1 MYNMSPYS
9 LSRSFR
15 DKPCRAVIYGR
26 ASTEHEA
33 QVKALQNQMQWYDDV
48 ARFHP
53 QWNVINRYID
63 QGITGTQ
70 VYKRDAFMRM
80 MEDTPRIRLQNE
92 QGNPTPICEIKPVGQ
107 SKLEL
112 MASKIFERV
121 WGDQKEIVL
130 QTCKMLDACY
140 KPDADRRADLMKAK
154 DDSVQLLQQQ
164 LDDLVVVRAR
174 GEIEQDKFL
183 QRTIE
188 IQQQMEALRQSKA
201 QIASEDYNPGRLDME
216 AIEAALCEAVEM
228 HDGLVSEDF
237 IDLFVSQVTP
247 LSDSRF
253 AWCLDFSPQPTV
265 AFLNLAGQRKYTTCS
280 MDSKLHFGP
289 FADEEGHTIPFP
301 GSLRR

>member
-1 MYNMSPYS
+1 MLCTICLRTHY
-9 LSRSFR
+9 LDLF
-15 DKPCRAVIYGR
+15 
-26 ASTEHEA
+26 
-33 QVKALQNQMQWYDDV
+33 
-48 ARFHP
+48 
-53 QWNVINRYID
+53 
-63 QGITGTQ
+63 GT
-70 VYKRDAFMRM
+70 
-80 MEDTPRIRLQNE
+80 N
-92 QGNPTPICEIKPVGQ
+92 PVGQ
-107 SKLEL
+107 SYMAVPQQNTRPRSKPCKIRCSGMMMLLDFILNGMLSTATSTKALPEL
-112 MASKIFERV
+112 RSIR
-121 WGDQKEIVL
+121 EIVL

-154 DDSVQLLQQQ
+154 DDSIQLLQQQ